1 MIKKTKET
9 KKIKLEELTKEKNDL
24 ETIMS
29 HLESEY
35 RKANISEKSYS
46 ELKEKYSKRLGELNK
61 KLGIMKV
68 DISELKE
75 RIKPKE
81 PKKETTTEEKPSF
94 FTKLF
99 KSEKEKT
106 EKSKEGKKGEEEKK
120 ETTEEQ
126 KPEKVEEGIKKENEE
141 KTTEKPKKTGLFG
154 KLFSGKKEEKSKG
167 DEKSEEVKIKEE
179 EKAKKKEEIEVGE
192 VQEMTPE
199 VIEKLAQ
206 QVAGTS
212 GTTTKTEEAVKEETS
227 EERAGTVKDI
237 EIEKLK
243 VMIDAIREGKNATD
257 ETIRNL
263 SESIGEI
270 RSMVFQADGSLRET
284 MLKMEKM
291 EDEIS
296 EVKPTEIDKKL
307 RGINEKIEKN
317 DLTLEK
323 LEKKSEDLAEKIN
336 KVHEML
342 KGIGSTENLMTLKK
356 DIQEKVE
363 DINEAVKYIERLGTK
378 TEKIFVDLNQY
389 LGDFIRYKARQEDVE
404 ESLKEIVRSIDALN
418 VKFEDYVT
426 KKDLDSLKED
436 DIVIKKQI
444 EEINKVLPILRAKL
458 PDEIAKLRGE
468 KEDISLLLDAMKEQL
483 NAGKISKVEYERAK
497 KNNEKKLKEIERD
510 LDKEWRKIEN
520 LFRLTED
527 LVKLTETEK
536 TLFPETK
543 KEEKKETTEEQ
554 KPEEVGEGSKK
565 SEEKIEKTIET
576 IKAEESKKPGFFNK
590 LLGKKNEES
599 EEGNSEEVKE

>member
-1 MIKKTKET
+1 MIKKTKEK

-24 ETIMS
+24 ESIMS

-46 ELKEKYSKRLGELNK
+46 ELKEKYSKRLRELNT
-61 KLGIMKV
+61 KLGI
-68 DISELKE
+68 
-75 RIKPKE
+75 
-81 PKKETTTEEKPSF
+81 EK
-94 FTKLF
+94 TD
-99 KSEKEKT
+99 KSEPE
-106 EKSKEGKKGEEEKK
+106 EKSKSKETKKPEKK
-120 ETTEEQ
+120 EVEEKSKKTGFLNKLFSDEKEHKSKEVKTEEGE
-126 KPEKVEEGIKKENEE
+126 KEPEKVEEETKKESEE
-141 KTTEKPKKTGLFG
+141 KTTEKPGEEKSKKPGFFNKLFG
-154 KLFSGKKEEKSKG
+154 GKKEKKPKEEKKPEKVEKKEEKSK
-167 DEKSEEVKIKEE
+167 V
-179 EKAKKKEEIEVGE
+179 KEEIEVGE

-206 QVAGTS
+206 QVAGSS
-212 GTTTKTEEAVKEETS
+212 GTTATKTEELVKEETS
-227 EERAGTVKDI
+227 EEQAGTPKDI
-237 EIEKLK
+237 EIEKLR
-243 VMIDAIREGKNATD
+243 VMIDAMREEKRATD
-257 ETIRNL
+257 ETIRSL

-284 MLKMEKM
+284 MLKMEKI

-307 RGINEKIEKN
+307 RGINERMEKN

-323 LEKKSEDLAEKIN
+323 VDKKSEDLAEKIN

-342 KGIGSTENLMTLKK
+342 KGIGSTENLMTLNK
-356 DIQEKVE
+356 DIQEKLE

-404 ESLKEIVRSIDALN
+404 ESLKEIVKSIDALN
-418 VKFEDYVT
+418 VKFEDYVN

-444 EEINKVLPILRAKL
+444 EEINKVLPILKAKL
-458 PDEIAKLRGE
+458 PDEIAELRRE

-543 KEEKKETTEEQ
+543 KEPEEEKKETTEEQ
-554 KPEEVGEGSKK
+554 KPEKVEEETKK
-565 SEEKIEKTIET
+565 SEEIKEKPG
-576 IKAEESKKPGFFNK
+576 EEKSKKPGFFNK
-590 LLGKKNEES
+590 Y
-599 EEGNSEEVKE
+599 